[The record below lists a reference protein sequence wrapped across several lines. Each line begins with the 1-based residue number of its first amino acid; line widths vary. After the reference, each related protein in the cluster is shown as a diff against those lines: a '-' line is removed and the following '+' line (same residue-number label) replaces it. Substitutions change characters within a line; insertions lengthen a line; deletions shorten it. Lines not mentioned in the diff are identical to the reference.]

1 MYGVMD
7 QFLYNQDATTN
18 FDTSSIEPMMMIGM
32 TAAANIAVNPTI
44 A

>member
-1 MYGVMD
+1 MYGVML

-18 FDTSSIEPMMMIGM
+18 LDTSSIEPMIIIGI